1 MLSGGHVYSSL
12 ARVPGQ
18 EGEQVGGQAKCHY
31 QDLLQALAGSGPTV
45 SGAVR
50 CHCHSGP
57 NPSQTQG
64 DTWPAV
70 VAI

>member
-1 MLSGGHVYSSL
+1 MLSGGHVHSSL

-18 EGEQVGGQAKCHY
+18 EGEQVGGQAKRHY
-31 QDLLQALAGSGPTV
+31 QDLLQALGGSGLTV
-45 SGAVR
+45 CGAVR

-57 NPSQTQG
+57 KPPQTQG
-64 DTWPAV
+64 NTV